1 VTYGHQGEFR
11 LAGPYRARPRQTHRA
26 YLAVAACVHGD
37 HLRATR
43 KEVRNL
49 ILAGQRS
56 LHMKDERDSRKREI
70 VDMISGVG
78 HLGMQVVVYD
88 GRGRTL

>member
-1 VTYGHQGEFR
+1 MSI
-11 LAGPYRARPRQTHRA
+11 RPSRKNRP
-26 YLAVAACVHGD
+26 LVVAACVHGD

-49 ILAGQRS
+49 IFPGQRS
-56 LHMKDERDSRKREI
+56 LHIKHERDSRKREI
-70 VDMISGVG
+70 VEMISGVG

-88 GRGRTL
+88 AGRSGT